1 MEAYLAYSDLSKPF
15 ALLCPIVAL
24 PFLELY
30 TNGVVQSGAG
40 FVYPHVTTW
49 RFAADEGIS
58 TPSFSL
64 LLPPPRTYSPLMASA
79 FLTIMN
85 KAYIKICMEI
95 CLYFARINLK
105 MWNC

>member
-1 MEAYLAYSDLSKPF
+1 MEAYLAYSDLRKPF

-40 FVYPHVTTW
+40 FFYPHVTTW

-64 LLPPPRTYSPLMASA
+64 LLPPPQDVFPTDGLCFFDNY
-79 FLTIMN
+79 
-85 KAYIKICMEI
+85 E
-95 CLYFARINLK
+95 
-105 MWNC
+105 

>member
-1 MEAYLAYSDLSKPF
+1 MEAYLAYSDLRKPF
-15 ALLCPIVAL
+15 ALLRPIVAL
-24 PFLELY
+24 TFLELY

-40 FVYPHVTTW
+40 FFYPHVTTW
-49 RFAADEGIS
+49 RFATDEGIS

-95 CLYFARINLK
+95 RLYFARINLK
-105 MWNC
+105 IWNC